1 MGVPMDAPAFVSAV
15 HELLGQ
21 VQESLL
27 ASATTFRDENIVDV
41 SSYEE
46 LKAAVAAGGVQATG
60 LRPCFLLWD
69 HEVLLCPGPAPLAR
83 RGREKSLVD
92 STEVMPVCAHVFF

>member
-15 HELLGQ
+15 RELLGQ

-46 LKAAVAAGGVQATG
+46 LKAAVATGGVQATG
-60 LRPCFLLWD
+60 LKPCF
-69 HEVLLCPGPAPLAR
+69 
-83 RGREKSLVD
+83 SL
-92 STEVMPVCAHVFF
+92 

>member
-15 HELLGQ
+15 RELLGQ

-41 SSYEE
+41 SSYKE
-46 LKAAVAAGGVQATG
+46 LKAAVAAGGVQAQG
-60 LRPCFLLWD
+60 
-69 HEVLLCPGPAPLAR
+69 
-83 RGREKSLVD
+83 
-92 STEVMPVCAHVFF
+92 